1 MLGPGLARI
10 LTAMEEITTPFRR
23 NRPLQLMLLWLV
35 MVWGV
40 TAIKPLYPID
50 WILENLLTYIYGALL
65 IITHRRFKFSNT
77 AYGLFTVFLT
87 LHMIG
92 AHYTYAET
100 PLGFWMQEW
109 FGFTRNHYDRVV
121 HFSYGLL
128 LVVPMREAVV
138 RIIGV
143 PLRWSRFMA
152 VIMILSFSAFYELL
166 EMWTAM
172 IVSPELGDAY
182 LGTQGDVWDA
192 QRDTFLAFAGAIV
205 TMLLGARRKK
215 AESA

>member
-1 MLGPGLARI
+1 MD
-10 LTAMEEITTPFRR
+10 EITTPFRQ
-23 NRPLQLMLLWLV
+23 NRPLHLMLLWLLL
-35 MVWGV
+35 VWVV

-65 IITHRRFKFSNT
+65 ILTHRRFKFSNT

-92 AHYTYAET
+92 AHYTYAQT

-109 FGFTRNHYDRVV
+109 FGFSRNHYDRVV
-121 HFSYGLL
+121 PFSYGLL
-128 LVVPMREAVV
+128 LVIPMREAVV

-152 VIMILSFSAFYELL
+152 VVMILSFSAFYELL
-166 EMWTAM
+166 EMWTAI

-205 TMLLGARRKK
+205 TMSLGARRRKT
-215 AESA
+215 ESA

>member
-1 MLGPGLARI
+1 
-10 LTAMEEITTPFRR
+10 MEEITTPFRR
-23 NRPLQLMLLWLV
+23 NRPLQLMILWLV
-35 MVWGV
+35 MVWVV

-50 WILENLLTYIYGALL
+50 WVLENLLTYIYGALL

-77 AYGLFTVFLT
+77 AYGLFTIFLT

-92 AHYTYAET
+92 AHYTYAQT

-166 EMWTAM
+166 EMWTAI

-205 TMLLGARRKK
+205 TMILGARRQK

>member
-1 MLGPGLARI
+1 
-10 LTAMEEITTPFRR
+10 MEEITTPFRR
-23 NRPLQLMLLWLV
+23 NRPLQLMILWLV

-40 TAIKPLYPID
+40 AAIKPLYPID
-50 WILENLLTYIYGALL
+50 WVLENLLTYIYGALL
-65 IITHRRFKFSNT
+65 IITHRRFKFSNL

-166 EMWTAM
+166 EMWTAI

-192 QRDTFLAFAGAIV
+192 QRDTFLAFAGAII
-205 TMLLGARRKK
+205 TMVLGARRKK

>member
-1 MLGPGLARI
+1 
-10 LTAMEEITTPFRR
+10 METRTHAEMDEITLPFRQ
-23 NRPLQLMLLWLV
+23 NRPLQLMILWLV
-35 MVWGV
+35 LVWGV
-40 TAIKPLYPID
+40 TAIKPLYPTD
-50 WILENLLTYIYGALL
+50 WVLENLLTYIYGVLL
-65 IITHRRFKFSNT
+65 IVTHRRFKFSNT
-77 AYGLFTVFLT
+77 SYGLFTVFLT

-100 PLGFWMQEW
+100 PIGYWMQEW

-138 RIIGV
+138 RIVGV

-166 EMWTAM
+166 EMWTAI

-205 TMLLGARRKK
+205 TMLFGAWRKK